1 MGEEMVENMVK
12 HSFTIMLSEADSER
26 FKGFVRETGMKKLA
40 VARKAILRYIEENAS
55 KAGN

>member
-1 MGEEMVENMVK
+1 MAEKLREY
-12 HSFTIMLSEADSER
+12 SFKIHFNESDSRR
-26 FKGFVRETGMKKLA
+26 FETFVRESGMKKLA